1 MLINIA
7 WNVPVPGFFT
17 WENANK
23 RNIVWKVIKKILN
36 GKEYQKWAYFDEKV
50 NEINEI
56 ISTIMLSRC
65 HNANSGELVIKIKA
79 IDKAGNS
86 SESEP
91 LTLYRDSRAPEI
103 KDVRIETASN
113 LLDKIVSFFMIF

>member
-1 MLINIA
+1 
-7 WNVPVPGFFT
+7 
-17 WENANK
+17 
-23 RNIVWKVIKKILN
+23 
-36 GKEYQKWAYFDEKV
+36 
-50 NEINEI
+50 
-56 ISTIMLSRC
+56 MLSRC

-113 LLDKIVSFFMIF
+113 LLDKIVSFFAPDKFLDQMMKK